1 MKMKTKMTYL
11 GKKMNTST
19 KSGAVY
25 FLARMEDENENLYE
39 WYVPVN
45 ENSKGLVAELEKAK
59 KFTEYQV
66 LLELSSYQGKAR
78 IDLVGMAL

>member
-1 MKMKTKMTYL
+1 MKMKTKMTFL
-11 GKKMNTST
+11 GKKMQTSKT
-19 KSGAVY
+19 TQNVY
-25 FLARMEDENENLYE
+25 FLVRMEDDNENLYE
-39 WYVPVN
+39 WYVPATAAD
-45 ENSKGLVAELEKAK
+45 LVAELEKAK

>member
-1 MKMKTKMTYL
+1 MKMKTKMIYL
-11 GKKMNTST
+11 GKKLNTSAKGT
-19 KSGAVY
+19 VY
-25 FLARMEDENENLYE
+25 YIVRMEDDGENAYE

-45 ENSKGLVAELEKAK
+45 DNTKGMQAELEKAK

>member
-11 GKKMNTST
+11 GKKMQTSKT
-19 KSGAVY
+19 TQSVY
-25 FLARMEDENENLYE
+25 FLVRMEDDNENLYE
-39 WYVPVN
+39 WYVPATAAD
-45 ENSKGLVAELEKAK
+45 LVAEIEKAK
-59 KFTEYQV
+59 KYTDYQV